1 MKKFLSF
8 LLVICITVTCAVVLI
23 GCGSSKPVEKDEATA
38 VVEFSV
44 NPEVQIVLDQN
55 NNVMNVNYLSAETQQ
70 IFSRSNFI
78 GSTAEEA
85 GMLFAKIASD
95 SGKIDIDKCYDEATD
110 GTVVNVKIYCADDKL
125 YEKLSKTI
133 TDATNKYFENYGIV
147 AGAVASRMESIK
159 NSLSKIDNS
168 IITED
173 LTEEK
178 AFELLEKKSQQ
189 LKDIYINLRTK
200 TFEGIENLKTESE
213 KFVKNTQKQM
223 EELRVRISNLKAQLE
238 EYKKEI
244 AINKVAINELQSLIA
259 KLEEQLNQ
267 FTESVDNIQ
276 TTLDGQIEEYLKE
289 IREES
294 KSFIEE
300 EIEKANELFNSF
312 KEKIQQHEQNFES
325 NKEAIL
331 KKISDFQQSLKEDN
345 KTE

>member
-8 LLVICITVTCAVVLI
+8 LLVICITVTCAVVLS
-23 GCGSSKPVEKDEATA
+23 GCGSSNPVEKDEAKA

-44 NPEVQIVLDQN
+44 NPEVQIILDQN

-95 SGKIDIDKCYDEATD
+95 SGKIDVDKCYDKATD

-125 YEKLSKTI
+125 YEELSKTI
-133 TDATNKYFENYGIV
+133 IDATNKYFENYGIV

-159 NSLSKIDNS
+159 NSLSKIDDS

-178 AFELLEKKSQQ
+178 AFELLAKKSQQ
-189 LKDIYINLRTK
+189 LKDIYITLRTK
-200 TFEGIENLKTESE
+200 TFEGIENLKAESE
-213 KFVKNTQKQM
+213 KFVANTQKQM

-312 KEKIQQHEQNFES
+312 KGKIQQHEQNFES

-331 KKISDFQQSLKEDN
+331 KKISDFQQSLKAE
-345 KTE
+345 

>member
-8 LLVICITVTCAVVLI
+8 LLVICMTVTCAVVLS
-23 GCGSSKPVEKDEATA
+23 GCGGSNPVEKDEAKA

-95 SGKIDIDKCYDEATD
+95 CGKIDIDKCYDEATD

-125 YEKLSKTI
+125 YEELSKTI
-133 TDATNKYFENYGIV
+133 IDATNKYFENYGIV
-147 AGAVASRMESIK
+147 AGAVASRMKSIK
-159 NSLSKIDNS
+159 SSLSKIDDS

-178 AFELLEKKSQQ
+178 AFELLAKKSQQ

-200 TFEGIENLKTESE
+200 TFEGIENLKSESE
-213 KFVKNTQKQM
+213 KFVENTQKKIK
-223 EELRVRISNLKAQLE
+223 ELRVRISNLKAQLE

-244 AINKVAINELQSLIA
+244 AINKIAINELQSLIA